1 MYHYDVEG
9 RLITES
15 NQKGEVLKECLWL
28 DGELIAAAEGGGLF
42 FVHAN
47 HRNEPALVT
56 NGNGTEVWKN
66 VAAPFGIS
74 AENYPKVAETYRNF
88 TLNLRLPGQYSDA
101 ETGNHYNG
109 FRDYSPELGRYLQAD
124 PIGLNGGMNL
134 YAYCGGDPV
143 NRKDERGLWDTED
156 PDDDSPGFGGSGGWG
171 EPEGP
176 GGIGGVGPPSDAPQ
190 ELSDISTGGE
200 NDHPWG
206 GGSNDTYTGKY
217 TNITEDK
224 TNYASSNSIYSDDL
238 SFSDVFHPDFNKVD
252 IFSDDIYDD
261 NPFSSDSIFSGKGY
275 SINQDDLAAYGG
287 TLSTLDDPDIGF
299 DLEME
304 LDPTYGLNLTS
315 GVMQA
320 ATQPTKQSQGKL
332 DNSKKSFWDEFFE
345 DFVKSIR
352 MKHKADLVINK
363 HLIDKANKLID
374 NTKIGYEITYKTP
387 GGIVTKSIEIPS
399 GKTTWELGVATGTP
413 STGVG
418 LYAQNSSLALPNATP
433 GTVFGQGG
441 IWGGSANLQ
450 QGKYSLSANYP
461 PGASVGYSY
470 TETYEDDYDD

>member
-9 RLITES
+9 RLIAES
-15 NQKGEVLKECLWL
+15 NQKGEVQKEYLWL
-28 DGELIAAAEGGGLF
+28 DGELIAAAEGSELYF
-42 FVHAN
+42 A
-47 HRNEPALVT
+47 HRDYRNQPCLVT
-56 NGNGTEVWKN
+56 DTDGAVVWKA
-66 VAAPFGIS
+66 VSSPFGATRVLSPFRSDFGKI
-74 AENYPKVAETYRNF
+74 AETPNQNTETIGSF
-88 TLNLRLPGQYSDA
+88 TLNLRLPGQYFES
-101 ETGNHYNG
+101 ETGYHYNG

-156 PDDDSPGFGGSGGWG
+156 PDDDSPGFGGTEGWG

-252 IFSDDIYDD
+252 IF
-261 NPFSSDSIFSGKGY
+261 

-363 HLIDKANKLID
+363 LR
-374 NTKIGYEITYKTP
+374 
-387 GGIVTKSIEIPS
+387 
-399 GKTTWELGVATGTP
+399 
-413 STGVG
+413 
-418 LYAQNSSLALPNATP
+418 
-433 GTVFGQGG
+433 
-441 IWGGSANLQ
+441 
-450 QGKYSLSANYP
+450 
-461 PGASVGYSY
+461 
-470 TETYEDDYDD
+470 

>member
-1 MYHYDVEG
+1 MCFTHRD
-9 RLITES
+9 
-15 NQKGEVLKECLWL
+15 
-28 DGELIAAAEGGGLF
+28 
-42 FVHAN
+42 
-47 HRNEPALVT
+47 HRNQPCLVT
-56 NGNGTEVWKN
+56 DTDGAVVWKA
-66 VAAPFGIS
+66 VSSPFGATRVLSPFRSDFGKI
-74 AENYPKVAETYRNF
+74 AETPPKKTETIGSF
-88 TLNLRLPGQYSDA
+88 TLNLRLPGQYFDS
-101 ETGNHYNG
+101 ETGYHYNG

-143 NRKDERGLWDTED
+143 NRKDERGLWDTD
-156 PDDDSPGFGGSGGWG
+156 DSDDDSPGFGGTEGWG

-176 GGIGGVGPPSDAPQ
+176 GGIGGVGPPSGAPQ

-332 DNSKKSFWDEFFE
+332 DSGGIMDAIIDELLGKKREKATYNLGATVNLGPIGGSLRYDNKNGYTFSGSLGTGTNINYDMEFGIIDESLAGLLGE
-345 DFVKSIR
+345 
-352 MKHKADLVINK
+352 
-363 HLIDKANKLID
+363 
-374 NTKIGYEITYKTP
+374 TP
-387 GGIVTKSIEIPS
+387 GVIG
-399 GKTTWELGVATGTP
+399 GKFGPVGVF
-413 STGVG
+413 
-418 LYAQNSSLALPNATP
+418 L
-433 GTVFGQGG
+433 
-441 IWGGSANLQ
+441 
-450 QGKYSLSANYP
+450 
-461 PGASVGYSY
+461 
-470 TETYEDDYDD
+470 